1 MSHHSSKHRLTA
13 EEKRLYGRIL
23 ALTRPYF
30 GRLLLAVLFGALFGG
45 SLFGLLAVG
54 KSGVANVFGS
64 AGGRITALQDAVS
77 AWIDRVY
84 SGGVDHSALL
94 MGALLGLL
102 VLLAL
107 LRGLSFFFSKYLIEW
122 VAQRVVM
129 VLRNELFAKIL
140 HLPLLYFTGSRT
152 GELMSRTLNDTQLIE
167 KSITEVICD
176 LVQQPFV
183 LVGAAGALL
192 ITDLRLAV
200 ISLAVFPVCILPVML
215 FGKRVRRHAKAG
227 QERIADLSSIQQEA
241 IAGAAIVKAFGMEDR
256 ELDRFSRQNADFFRR
271 QVKIVASRAAV
282 NPLMELFSV
291 IAACLI
297 LVYSRYAGL
306 ALEDILV
313 FIVAMV
319 AMYDPAKKLSRVHLV
334 IQQSAAAAERVFAIL
349 DTEDNV
355 ADLPGATPL
364 PAPVKEIRFDAV
376 TFTYKPDA
384 PPVLDDV
391 NLTAR
396 AGELVALVGGS
407 GAGKTTLVNLL
418 PRFFDAT
425 SGHVLLDGHDVRS
438 CTLESL
444 RAQIGLVTQETFL
457 FNDTVAANI
466 AYGSP
471 SATRADIEAAA
482 KMAHAH
488 DFILAMPNGYDT
500 VIAERGS
507 LLSGGQRQRLAIARA
522 LLRNPPILILDEAT
536 SALDTESERAVQD
549 ALDEAMRGRTVFAIA
564 HRLSTIRRA
573 DQILVLDHGRIV
585 ERGRHDD
592 LLALGGI
599 YRHLYEMQFEKQD
612 TPPASAP

>member
-13 EEKRLYGRIL
+13 EEKRLYGRLL
-23 ALTRPYF
+23 ALTRPYL
-30 GRLLLAVLFGALFGG
+30 GRLLLAVVFGMMFGG

-54 KSGVANVFGS
+54 KSGIANVFGGS
-64 AGGRITALQDAVS
+64 GGHVTAVQDAVK
-77 AWIDRVY
+77 AWLDRVY
-84 SGGVDHSALL
+84 SGGIDHSALI
-94 MGALLGLL
+94 MGALLALL

-122 VAQRVVM
+122 VAQRVIM
-129 VLRNELFAKIL
+129 GLRNDLFSKIL

-192 ITDLRLAV
+192 ITDLRLAL

-256 ELDRFSRQNADFFRR
+256 ELDRFARRNADFFRR

-282 NPLMELFSV
+282 NPLMEVFSV

-297 LVYSRYAGL
+297 LIYSRYVGL

-364 PAPVKEIRFDAV
+364 PAPVKEIRFDNV
-376 TFTYKPDA
+376 TFSYKPDA
-384 PPVLDDV
+384 PPVLDNV
-391 NLTAR
+391 SLSAR

-425 SGHVLLDGHDVRS
+425 SGRVLLDGRDVRS

-471 SATRADIEAAA
+471 AATRAEIEAAA

-488 DFILAMPNGYDT
+488 EFILAMPNGYDT

-522 LLRNPPILILDEAT
+522 LLRDPPVLILDEAT

-573 DQILVLDHGRIV
+573 DQILVLDRGRIV
-585 ERGRHDD
+585 ERGKHDD

-599 YRHLYEMQFEKQD
+599 YRHLHEMQFEKRD
-612 TPPASAP
+612 SAPSAT